1 MTFWVDTE
9 SRPHRTATGRSRRDL
24 RPWQQ
29 RPFAWLLVGW
39 GFLALALLAVFATI

>member
-1 MTFWVDTE
+1 MAKA
-9 SRPHRTATGRSRRDL
+9 RARRAL

-39 GFLALALLAVFATI
+39 GFVALTLLVVFATI